1 MRRLCHK
8 RLAARKNATSDSK
21 IMGHEVLII
30 FKQGFFMQPL
40 LNSTSS
46 NQTWPENAGT
56 PAKKKGSKHGQT

>member
-1 MRRLCHK
+1 
-8 RLAARKNATSDSK
+8 
-21 IMGHEVLII
+21 MGHEVII

-56 PAKKKGSKHGQT
+56 PAKKKARNMAKLRLNAQCVFS